1 MGLMIAGTSGDD
13 TATLALDLAALEFFF
28 VLLNILPALL
38 LLLLRLMSSED
49 DVPPRSVAISKDI
62 MDMDMESCADSDREM
77 DINNGSS
84 IVGTN
89 DLELLLLKDLEETL
103 LPLDFFFNV
112 LVPSF
117 FLNSLLVLLNSGNRS
132 NAPVDAP
139 LSGSVRMNGEPT
151 TGLAAA
157 EAADGVD
164 GRMLLSTRVAFDFLA
179 ALLVNDNALL
189 LLARLR

>member
-1 MGLMIAGTSGDD
+1 MGTSGDD

-89 DLELLLLKDLEETL
+89 DLELLLLNDLEETL

-139 LSGSVRMNGEPT
+139 FSGGVRMNGEP

-157 EAADGVD
+157 EAAADVGGV
-164 GRMLLSTRVAFDFLA
+164 MLLLSTRRVAFDFLA
-179 ALLVNDNALL
+179 ALLVNDNDLL